1 MFDDKKNIVKDR
13 LTFLAEKFDVFE
25 TEDAKGVERKIKKL
39 NDNEFEVSNITSSDA
54 LLCLVSYKKNEGR
67 VQKNVSI
74 SFDIFTKIIE
84 ADPTPNKSCV
94 QWMLNVFTR
103 LIKSGGSNIHVAIR
117 FVVED
122 LPQASSYITLFE
134 SNKRKKRFKDFCSSS
149 HILKH
154 IKDPTDINQYTSL
167 AQLFDAVDP
176 FIERKPSEVESMMER
191 FVNLGQAEIP
201 VRDRKFT
208 LFIPKV
214 RDANVIFDKFANWC
228 TAKPENGM
236 FKNYT
241 ENHKKP
247 NEDKSKI
254 YIIIN
259 NKFFENESNEI
270 YQIHFETGQIKDRH
284 NSQNVSIFE
293 SVINQSE
300 GLSSFFHD
308 ELMEMAKMVS
318 TGFNN
323 NKYLDFLIKFGFC
336 ESLFELLDEKTPVIR
351 FMTREIPRMP
361 DISKF
366 KHVDQLIITNAG
378 MVELHSSIG
387 ALENLEMLVLS
398 ENKIKELPREIGNL
412 KNLTFLNLIGN
423 PITEIPDE
431 ISKLDKS
438 NGGSLFRLAVKKEQ
452 IGENNYERLKK
463 LLPSVKL

>member
-1 MFDDKKNIVKDR
+1 MFEDKKNIVKDR
-13 LTFLAEKFDVFE
+13 IAFLAEKFDVFE
-25 TEDAKGVERKIKKL
+25 TEDVKAVERKVKEL
-39 NDNEFEVSNITSSDA
+39 NDDGFEVSTITSSDTI
-54 LLCLVSYKKNEGR
+54 LCLVAYKKVENR
-67 VQKNVSI
+67 IQKQISI
-74 SFDIFTKIIE
+74 SFEVFTNIIE

-103 LIKSGGSNIHVAIR
+103 LVKSGGSSIQVAIR

-134 SNKRKKRFKDFCSSS
+134 SNKRKKRFKDFCNSS
-149 HILKH
+149 HVLKH
-154 IKDPTDINQYTSL
+154 MVDPTDINQYTSL

-176 FIERKPSEVESMMER
+176 FIERKPSEVESMMDR
-191 FVNLGQAEIP
+191 FVKLGQAEIP

-236 FKNYT
+236 FRNYT
-241 ENHKKP
+241 ENNRKP
-247 NEDKSKI
+247 NGDKSTI

-270 YQIHFETGQIKDRH
+270 YQIHFETSQIKDRH

-293 SVINQSE
+293 NVISQSE

-308 ELMEMAKMVS
+308 ELMGMAKRVS
-318 TGFNN
+318 TGFDNN
-323 NKYLDFLIKFGFC
+323 RYLDFLIKFGFC

-351 FMTREIPRMP
+351 FMTREIPRLP

-387 ALENLEMLVLS
+387 KLENLEMLVLS
-398 ENKIKELPREIGNL
+398 ENKIKVLPSEIGDL

-423 PITEIPDE
+423 PLVEIPDE

-452 IGENNYERLKK
+452 IGENNYQKLKK